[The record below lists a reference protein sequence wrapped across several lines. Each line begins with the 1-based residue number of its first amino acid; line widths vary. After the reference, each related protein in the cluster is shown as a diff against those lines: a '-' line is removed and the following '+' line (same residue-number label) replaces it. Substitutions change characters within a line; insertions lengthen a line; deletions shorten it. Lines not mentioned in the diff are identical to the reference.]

1 MSTSPGPASSS
12 LPAVARETTAE
23 RPWPVRTLSLKIS
36 DYVTKMSPLWVEGQ
50 IVQLNRRPGMG
61 TAFLTLRD
69 TDVDMSLSVSIPV
82 PALDAMPS
90 PPQPGARVV
99 VNAKPAFW
107 TKRGTL
113 QLEARQMRHVGVGEL
128 LARLEHLKQLLRS
141 EGLFD
146 AARKRALPFL
156 PRRIGLITGR
166 NTAAERDVVANV
178 HRRWPAAVFEIRQV
192 AVQGSDTVPAVSAA
206 LTELDRMDGVDVIVI
221 SRGGGSFEDLLPFS
235 NEAMVRAVAAA
246 RTPVV
251 SAIGHESDTPLLDF
265 VADLRASTPT
275 HAASAV
281 VPDRQ
286 DELSG
291 LHTVTSRARRS
302 LATRLTRQRA
312 ALAELMGRPVMRDRH
327 AIVQRHRDD
336 VTAARREGRA
346 RIGTRVEREHDRVA
360 HLRSH
365 LRAVSPQ
372 HTLERGY
379 AVVRHSGGQI
389 VRDREQVDPQEV
401 LRVTVARGDFAVTPV
416 TGPAAAAA
424 G

>member
-1 MSTSPGPASSS
+1 M
-12 LPAVARETTAE
+12 
-23 RPWPVRTLSLKIS
+23 RTLSLKIS

-99 VNAKPAFW
+99 VHAKPAFW

-128 LARLEHLKQLLRS
+128 LARLEHLKALLRS

-146 AARKRALPFL
+146 PERKRPLPFL

-166 NTAAERDVVANV
+166 NTAAERDVVSTV
-178 HRRWPAAVFEIRQV
+178 QRRWPAAVFEIRQV

-206 LTELDRMDGVDVIVI
+206 LAELDRIEGVDVIVI

-235 NEAMVRAVAAA
+235 NETLVRAVVAA

-291 LHTVTSRARRS
+291 LHTVTSRARRA
-302 LATRLTRQRA
+302 LATRLTRQRS
-312 ALAELMGRPVMRDRH
+312 ALSELMARPVMRDRH

-336 VTAARREGRA
+336 VAGARRAGRA
-346 RIGTRVEREHDRVA
+346 RIGARLDREHDRVA

-379 AVVRHSGGQI
+379 AVVRHSGGEI
-389 VRDREQVDPQEV
+389 VRDREQVAPEET
-401 LRVTVARGDFAVTPV
+401 LRVTVARGDFAVVPV
-416 TGPAAAAA
+416 TGRAGAAA

>member
-1 MSTSPGPASSS
+1 MTSPPASGSS
-12 LPAVARETTAE
+12 ALPQVARETTAE

-36 DYVTKMSPLWVEGQ
+36 DYVDRMSPLWVEGQ

-69 TDVDMSLSVSIPV
+69 PDVDMSLSVSIPV

-90 PPQPGARVV
+90 PPQAGARVV
-99 VNAKPAFW
+99 VHAKPSFW

-113 QLEARQMRHVGVGEL
+113 QLEARQVRHVGVGEL
-128 LARLEHLKQLLRS
+128 LARLEHLKQLLRA

-146 AARKRALPFL
+146 ADRKRPLPFL

-166 NTAAERDVVANV
+166 NTAAERDVVATV
-178 HRRWPAAVFEIRQV
+178 LRRWPAAQFEIRQV
-192 AVQGSDTVPAVSAA
+192 AVQGTDTVPSVTAA
-206 LTELDRMDGVDVIVI
+206 LAELDRAPEVDVIVI

-235 NEAMVRAVAAA
+235 NEALVRAVAGT

-251 SAIGHESDTPLLDF
+251 SAIGHETDTPLLDF

-275 HAASAV
+275 HAATRI

-291 LHTVTSRARRS
+291 LHTVRTRARR
-302 LATRLTRQRA
+302 
-312 ALAELMGRPVMRDRH
+312 ALAQRIARERHGVEALMQRPVMADRH
-327 AIVQRHRDD
+327 AIVLRHRHE
-336 VTAARREGRA
+336 VLGLRERSRRVLVARLD
-346 RIGTRVEREHDRVA
+346 REHDHVG
-360 HLRSH
+360 HLGRH

-379 AVVRHSGGQI
+379 AVVRHADGGI
-389 VRDREQVDPQEV
+389 VRDRAEVQVDEE
-401 LRVTVARGDFAVTPV
+401 LRVTVARGGFAARALTEQV
-416 TGPAAAAA
+416 G
-424 G
+424 